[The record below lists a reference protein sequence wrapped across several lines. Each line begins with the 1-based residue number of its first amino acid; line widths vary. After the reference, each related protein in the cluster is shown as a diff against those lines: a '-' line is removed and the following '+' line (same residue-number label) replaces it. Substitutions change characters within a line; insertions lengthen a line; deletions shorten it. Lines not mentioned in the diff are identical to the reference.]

1 MLLVM
6 VQGQSLLSQRCWSSS
21 LSCGRKTAVPPPPS
35 TCSLPHLQS
44 LLCWRPATQ
53 RYEWYRCIN
62 DHNMTVKL
70 NIYQTCYTCP
80 WIDPKKTLDW
90 GVQHTSFY
98 FFNFFFP
105 FQFQCVK
112 NLQDWTVSAK
122 WNSSVDVSWKF
133 LYYKLFKP
141 TRLNTYS
148 MFILDGD
155 FIYLFPS
162 WILLLWLIFT
172 ASPVDFNTPPA
183 FQSVCFLE

>member
-1 MLLVM
+1 MFCVSVQCRQSSRCCLCQSAADVAGMLLVM

-98 FFNFFFP
+98 FFFIFFFL
-105 FQFQCVK
+105 FNFNVLKIYKTEQCRQ
-112 NLQDWTVSAK
+112 NGTVLLMFLFLK
-122 WNSSVDVSWKF
+122 VS
-133 LYYKLFKP
+133 
-141 TRLNTYS
+141 
-148 MFILDGD
+148 
-155 FIYLFPS
+155 
-162 WILLLWLIFT
+162 LL
-172 ASPVDFNTPPA
+172 
-183 FQSVCFLE
+183 

>member
-1 MLLVM
+1 MFCVSVQCRQSSRCCLCQSAADVAGMLLVM

-80 WIDPKKTLDW
+80 WIDPKKTLDG

-122 WNSSVDVSWKF
+122 WNSSVDVS
-133 LYYKLFKP
+133 
-141 TRLNTYS
+141 
-148 MFILDGD
+148 
-155 FIYLFPS
+155 
-162 WILLLWLIFT
+162 
-172 ASPVDFNTPPA
+172 
-183 FQSVCFLE
+183 FLESFFTINCSNLLA

>member
-1 MLLVM
+1 MFCVSVQCRQSSRCCLCQSAADVAGMLLVM

-122 WNSSVDVSWKF
+122 WNSSVDVS
-133 LYYKLFKP
+133 
-141 TRLNTYS
+141 
-148 MFILDGD
+148 
-155 FIYLFPS
+155 
-162 WILLLWLIFT
+162 
-172 ASPVDFNTPPA
+172 
-183 FQSVCFLE
+183 FLESFFTINCSNLLA